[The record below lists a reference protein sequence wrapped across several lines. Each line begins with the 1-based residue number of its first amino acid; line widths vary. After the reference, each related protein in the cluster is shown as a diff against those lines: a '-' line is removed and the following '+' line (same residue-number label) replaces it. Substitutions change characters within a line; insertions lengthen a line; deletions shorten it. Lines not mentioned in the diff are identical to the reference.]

1 MFDMLTIRRWKQSWN
16 FMDCQVD
23 LHMRCGHDSLL
34 TFDAVIQRFIPI
46 FLFTQAQA
54 QEEAKKEQEKKDA
67 EVAAEQARADQA
79 ADKLKK
85 EQEELKAY
93 KEQTETAQAR
103 SRMEAERLRR
113 EVEDLRRKR
122 ATLRS
127 EVQLEGQ
134 RVDDVKKQRV
144 EPALSRPSVD
154 EVART
159 IQSTVATAI
168 EASQQRLQ
176 QVASGGLMLPRV
188 IWQCPVPDHGKF
200 SYDAKRPPVDSRC
213 PVEGCGNT
221 LFQVGHDPAT
231 VAAAPAPQALQQ
243 QPPQAPQRA
252 PSPDRVSD
260 LSDVTS
266 SDEPDYEIGD
276 DDK

>member
-1 MFDMLTIRRWKQSWN
+1 
-16 FMDCQVD
+16 
-23 LHMRCGHDSLL
+23 MRCRQDLAARVGLRC
-34 TFDAVIQRFIPI
+34 QRGRE
-46 FLFTQAQA
+46 AR
-54 QEEAKKEQEKKDA
+54 EEAKKEQEKKDA

-93 KEQTETAQAR
+93 KEQAETAQAR

-144 EPALSRPSVD
+144 EPTLSRPSVD

-159 IQSTVATAI
+159 SSPRWPRQSTHPNSGFNKLPVVVSCFLVSSGSAQFPITASSRTMPSALRLTHGVLWTAVAKPSLKLDTI
-168 EASQQRLQ
+168 LPLSPLRLRHKLCNNNPHRHH
-176 QVASGGLMLPRV
+176 SE
-188 IWQCPVPDHGKF
+188 H
-200 SYDAKRPPVDSRC
+200 
-213 PVEGCGNT
+213 
-221 LFQVGHDPAT
+221 
-231 VAAAPAPQALQQ
+231 
-243 QPPQAPQRA
+243 RA
-252 PSPDRVSD
+252 Q
-260 LSDVTS
+260 T
-266 SDEPDYEIGD
+266 E
-276 DDK
+276 